1 MINKSLVDKLK
12 VVLANSYA
20 LYLKTHNYHWNVVA
34 PNFRELH
41 LMFEDQYTDLATAV
55 DEIAERIR
63 MLGSKAPGTFKTYD
77 ALKTIADG
85 NENADANTML
95 KDLTNDQILIVQ
107 SLKAALKEAQAI
119 GDEVTIGLLVNRIT
133 IHEKNAWF
141 MKSSI

>member
-1 MINKSLVDKLK
+1 
-12 VVLANSYA
+12 
-20 LYLKTHNYHWNVVA
+20 
-34 PNFRELH
+34 
-41 LMFEDQYTDLATAV
+41 MFEDQYTDLATAV

-85 NENADANTML
+85 NENADAN
-95 KDLTNDQILIVQ
+95 DQILIVQ